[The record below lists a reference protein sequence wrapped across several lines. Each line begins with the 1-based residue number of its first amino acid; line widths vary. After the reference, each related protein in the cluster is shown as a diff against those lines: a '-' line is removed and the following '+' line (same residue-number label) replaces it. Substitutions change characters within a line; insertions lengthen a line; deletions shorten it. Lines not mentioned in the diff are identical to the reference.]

1 MILYLQAMILYL
13 LYVEEPV
20 RMYFFWKKKIYLQ
33 EILHDLLKPEV
44 EKKFIYMFTD
54 TVFLL
59 Y

>member
-1 MILYLQAMILYL
+1 M
-13 LYVEEPV
+13 
-20 RMYFFWKKKIYLQ
+20 YLQ

-44 EKKFIYMFTD
+44 EKTFIYMFID